1 MQPYSNHPFLHFS
14 DCRCD
19 NVFIYIHTE
28 NPQKVYLEKV
38 SYLYYIYDSYHRFNI
53 YQRCPEND
61 FDNAYYGTISGN
73 SIEFPI
79 GAFAVDDVSYN
90 TSAVPTLTE
99 PSSSARY
106 STSVHKIVF
115 PTGVLGSIPVK
126 PVEPVN
132 PDEPIVDASGI
143 FLGLT
148 AFNQEIKSKAIGALT
163 NENKDEYCDFV
174 NSLETKIGTLLY
186 YGTDLAIETMTA
198 PVYPTNLGNAVLITF
213 TDGLDQ
219 GSLAYKPDYRNSATY
234 AAHLSELIAKTEIQG
249 CPLQAFSI
257 GLKGQ
262 DVADDELFMSNL
274 ESLASKES
282 NALTVSDIASVNK
295 ELSRI
300 VDELAST
307 SVKKVITISLPMPSD
322 GEKIRLTLDKAQTDI
337 TTSETW
343 IEGTFSIDNMALTD
357 VSYTGFRCASGGT
370 VTSVRNGIFLDFT
383 FTDCRDLEKDAPLS
397 TEKEDI
403 DHWYYIPSKDL
414 WQHNV
419 EINNDEQVKIE
430 EIHTSTVVMFALD
443 CSSSLGDKFASLQQA
458 ANSFIEKLATG
469 KNDENSGIDNI
480 FIDNDSDNQEATPEY
495 YNLQGIRI
503 INPSHGLYI
512 RRVGNKTDKIIL

>member
-234 AAHLSELIAKTEIQG
+234 AAHLSEVMARHSQ
-249 CPLQAFSI
+249 S
-257 GLKGQ
+257 GLK
-262 DVADDELFMSNL
+262 
-274 ESLASKES
+274 
-282 NALTVSDIASVNK
+282 
-295 ELSRI
+295 
-300 VDELAST
+300 
-307 SVKKVITISLPMPSD
+307 VKT
-322 GEKIRLTLDKAQTDI
+322 
-337 TTSETW
+337 
-343 IEGTFSIDNMALTD
+343 
-357 VSYTGFRCASGGT
+357 
-370 VTSVRNGIFLDFT
+370 
-383 FTDCRDLEKDAPLS
+383 
-397 TEKEDI
+397 
-403 DHWYYIPSKDL
+403 
-414 WQHNV
+414 
-419 EINNDEQVKIE
+419 
-430 EIHTSTVVMFALD
+430 
-443 CSSSLGDKFASLQQA
+443 
-458 ANSFIEKLATG
+458 
-469 KNDENSGIDNI
+469 
-480 FIDNDSDNQEATPEY
+480 
-495 YNLQGIRI
+495 
-503 INPSHGLYI
+503 
-512 RRVGNKTDKIIL
+512 